1 MNNVEINFKDMMKKI
16 LKQWRFLLIG
26 MIVFAILAT
35 LVGGYLSQKK
45 ADDAEKSL
53 AAQVEA
59 GGPKK
64 NEEWIVVPEV
74 VYFSGTYIA
83 VGFALGIV
91 IVAGCVAVYYAMS
104 SSIRCSSDVVQG
116 YSVSVIGHI
125 KLDRK
130 KKWFGFIDRA
140 IDACFCE
147 GKKIPQ
153 DTNIKIIS
161 TDIALAMKKNGIQ
174 TICFT
179 GNAKKELVQPIIQAL
194 RATDKEKTLKI
205 DFEELAIYSPK
216 ALETMLNSEGV
227 VLFERLG
234 KSKFADITKEIEY
247 CKRYDIP
254 VLGCVVIE

>member
-1 MNNVEINFKDMMKKI
+1 MSNVEINLTDLMKKI

-45 ADDAEKSL
+45 ADDAEKAL

-59 GGPKK
+59 GLKK

-74 VYFSGTYIA
+74 VTFSVTYVA
-83 VGFALGIV
+83 VGVVLGV
-91 IVAGCVAVYYAMS
+91 IAVAGCVFLGYAMTS
-104 SSIRCSSDVVQG
+104 NLRCAADVKKG

-140 IDACFCE
+140 IDACFRE

-153 DTNIKIIS
+153 DTNSKIIS

-179 GNAKKELVQPIIQAL
+179 GNAKKEIVQPIIQAL
-194 RATDKEKTLKI
+194 RAADKEKTLKI